1 MQETDNN
8 LDINS
13 IKMLKPLRNDKVLKI
28 LEECQKKKYE
38 DAAVNIVDKNFL
50 HVVWSIYNNEEFEQK
65 QNKSVTEKFGQTKT
79 IILNNFGYEF
89 LYCLYKLD
97 ISCDELGESWKKSI
111 TSHSEIRYEDGI
123 IEYEFCQKR
132 KSIHFNFLMW
142 LRDKKYF
149 DRNDLIEIKD
159 DQIKFDDFMKYRF
172 ENNNGRYGFDIYD
185 DFKSFILIS
194 EYAAVSVIS
203 LLNLLNKENRYL
215 DAEELLDLISN
226 KKIFFDNED
235 FWTSWDCQDG
245 INTKYLKYSLSDYGC
260 SYSTFKNM
268 EDKKNKVTKE
278 RTKYWRY
285 VKQKLF
291 GDPKNGNRGLT
302 QIKNLSDDMF
312 EKIIKAI
319 FGYTKKHGNGLTTYG
334 FLDITVD
341 PDLDADADIKSYID
355 DLKQYKTQF
364 LPKNETEISNNNAGI
379 KHKSK
384 KEIILG
390 ILLLLGISGCITAW
404 ALDLTI
410 TFFIFLAFTICSL
423 VILFWTQIK
432 SCFSKYC
439 PNISNKLCDKNPI
452 CTDNNLLKVN
462 DKDEPRSETI
472 DSPLNIS

>member
-149 DRNDLIEIKD
+149 DRNDQGIKSCD
-159 DQIKFDDFMKYRF
+159 GQIKFDDFMKYRF
-172 ENNNGRYGFDIYD
+172 KNNNGRYEFDSYD
-185 DFKSFILIS
+185 DFKKFIS
-194 EYAAVSVIS
+194 MSKYAAVSVTS

-215 DAEELLDLISN
+215 GAEELLDLISN

-235 FWTSWDCQDG
+235 FRTNEDFHDG
-245 INTKYLKYSLSDYGC
+245 INTDYLKYSLSDCGNIYN
-260 SYSTFKNM
+260 TFKNK
-268 EDKKNKVTKE
+268 EDKKNKVTAE
-278 RTKYWRY
+278 RKKYWSY

-291 GDPKNGNRGLT
+291 GNPENGKRGLT
-302 QIKNLSDDMF
+302 QIKDLSDDML
-312 EKIIKAI
+312 EKIIKVI
-319 FGYTKKHGNGLTTYG
+319 FADIKESKNGSMTYG
-334 FLDITVD
+334 FLDITFD
-341 PDLDADADIKSYID
+341 PDLDSKASIEHYIN
-355 DLKQYKTQF
+355 DLKR
-364 LPKNETEISNNNAGI
+364 
-379 KHKSK
+379 SK
-384 KEIILG
+384 KKIILV
-390 ILLLLGISGCITAW
+390 ILLLLGISGCITALV
-404 ALDLTI
+404 LDLTI
-410 TFFIFLAFTICSL
+410 MFFIFLAFTICSL

-432 SCFSKYC
+432 SCFFECC
-439 PNISNKLCDKNPI
+439 PNISNELCGKNPI
-452 CTDNNLLKVN
+452 CTDNSLLKIN
-462 DKDEPRSETI
+462 DKDKPRSSKT
-472 DSPLNIS
+472 DSPLNIF